1 MQLRFILLLIIVMR
15 AQGCVCAGDWPSVK
29 QAWRNAPFVFLGT
42 VELADPDRDSRET
55 MFQEQSVRIRVDQ
68 AFKGVTTGQTID
80 LQEGGDDCSAKF
92 RTGQRAVFY
101 LQQGSTPG
109 SWVVPGCT
117 RSLGNPAPSG
127 DDLLFLRQLPKSATG
142 TRLSGEVELYEDSAK
157 EAFRRVG
164 GVPNVP
170 VRISG
175 PKGLAVETK
184 TNADGA
190 YEVYSLPPGKYSI
203 DITVP
208 EGFKIVFHMVEG
220 SLHVVEGS
228 PLPSSNQA
236 SRPVSRDEAEV
247 ELVDNG
253 GVSVGFVLKA
263 DTRLS
268 GRLLD
273 ARGDPMTGVCI
284 DLEPLEG
291 REEGG
296 ARFFDCSKAGGLFQM
311 EMMPPGRYWLVAR
324 DEIRMDQLK
333 STSTLY
339 YPGVRDRNNAKI
351 VSIESG
357 KYLEN
362 LDIKLPSDEK
372 RYQFTGRMQFEDGV
386 PAALATVT
394 FTSPLHGY
402 TETTE
407 SAADGS
413 FGLSVLAGMEGQLDG
428 EMFVLAPILTSCPEF
443 KVGPRIRGMLRFMD
457 ASSISLSSDSD
468 RKDLKLV
475 LPSPS
480 CKAWPPALKPAP
492 R

>member
-1 MQLRFILLLIIVMR
+1 MRLRFILLLIIAMR
-15 AQGCVCAGDWPSVK
+15 VQGCVCAGNWPSVK
-29 QAWRNAPFVFLGT
+29 QAWTNAPFVFLGT
-42 VELADPDRDSRET
+42 VALADPDRESRET
-55 MFQEQSVRIRVDQ
+55 IFQEQSVRIRVDQ

-80 LQEGGDDCSAKF
+80 LHEGADDCSAKF

-101 LQQGSTPG
+101 LQQGSTAG
-109 SWVVPGCT
+109 TWVVPPCSH
-117 RSLGNPAPSG
+117 SLGNAAPSG
-127 DDLLFLRQLPKSATG
+127 DDLLFLRQLPKSAIG

-164 GVPNVP
+164 GVPNVS
-170 VRISG
+170 VKISG
-175 PKGLAVETK
+175 PKGSTVETK
-184 TNADGA
+184 TNVDGA
-190 YEVYSLPPGKYSI
+190 YEVYNLPPGQYSI
-203 DITVP
+203 DIAAP
-208 EGFKIVFHMVEG
+208 EGLKIEFPVI
-220 SLHVVEGS
+220 EGS
-228 PLPSSNQA
+228 PLSLSNQA

-247 ELVDNG
+247 ELGANG
-253 GVSVGFVLKA
+253 GVSAGFVLKA

-273 ARGDPMTGVCI
+273 EKGDPMTGVCI

-291 REEGG
+291 RGESG
-296 ARFFDCSKAGGLFQM
+296 ARFFDCSKAGGVFQM
-311 EMMPPGRYWLVAR
+311 EMMPPGRYWIVAR

-339 YPGVRDRNNAKI
+339 YPGVRDRNNARI
-351 VSIESG
+351 VSIEPG
-357 KYLEN
+357 KYLEH
-362 LDIKLPSDEK
+362 LDIKLPSDEM
-372 RYQFTGRMQFEDGV
+372 RYQFTGRIQFEDGA
-386 PAALATVT
+386 PATLATVT
-394 FTSPLHGY
+394 FASPRHGY

-428 EMFVLAPILTSCPEF
+428 EMYVFASTLASCPQF
-443 KVGPRIRGMLRFMD
+443 KVGPRIRGILRFMD
-457 ASSISLSSDSD
+457 TSSISLSSDSD

-480 CKAWPPALKPAP
+480 CKAWLPAQNPTP